1 MSFRTTRHVI
11 TDLIINETSHTW
23 ESKKKRRREKNTSGK
38 YKGLYILFRL
48 AADDFTYSAFFY
60 LSKRSKEEH
69 TTSAANLHPRKKKR
83 MPPRRA
89 EKNKAPNHHP
99 SFFLRVIPATFVL
112 PDNILIILCSDSDLF
127 FVAEAISWTYCI
139 CSSAFIMAPRRRS
152 PKFLSFLVLLARSKT
167 KRKVEKRKFEQ
178 TGKREREKGTLYAF
192 LD

>member
-1 MSFRTTRHVI
+1 MKRAIREKV
-11 TDLIINETSHTW
+11 
-23 ESKKKRRREKNTSGK
+23 KKKRRREKNTSGK

-127 FVAEAISWTYCI
+127 FIAEAIS
-139 CSSAFIMAPRRRS
+139 
-152 PKFLSFLVLLARSKT
+152 
-167 KRKVEKRKFEQ
+167 
-178 TGKREREKGTLYAF
+178 
-192 LD
+192 